1 MLPVIVLWVL
11 AIVGCLVVGRE
22 VGKWLFGKNTKL
34 HAAKRAAQALSIKLR
49 EFGLKL
55 IPSLLDDLVVGDAY
69 DMIEKIRDLSKVVQV
84 GNDAIVRELEATYER
99 VLAVKLATPEGRA
112 VIKAKLAEAEKVAVE
127 VAKAAAP
134 AIGAA
139 AVAALL

>member
-1 MLPVIVLWVL
+1 MSPVLWIL
-11 AIVGCLVVGRE
+11 AVAGCIVIGRE
-22 VGKWLFGKNTKL
+22 IGKWLFGKNTKL

-69 DMIEKIRDLSKVVQV
+69 DMIEKIRDLSKVVQT

-99 VLAVKLATPEGRA
+99 VLAVKLSTPEGRA
-112 VIKAKLAEAEKVAVE
+112 VVKAKLAEAEKVAVE
-127 VAKAAAP
+127 IAKAAAP
-134 AIGAA
+134 VVAA
-139 AVAALL
+139 AAIAAL